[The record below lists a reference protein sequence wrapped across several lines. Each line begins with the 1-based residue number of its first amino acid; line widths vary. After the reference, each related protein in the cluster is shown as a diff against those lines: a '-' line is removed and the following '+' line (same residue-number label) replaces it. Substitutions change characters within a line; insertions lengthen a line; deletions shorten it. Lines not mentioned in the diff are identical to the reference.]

1 MNNSEI
7 VIATVDH
14 KSGSSIYIKV
24 DGDSAAMQKPYKSLQ
39 TGVTLASGD
48 RVLVL
53 KHSGTFIVLGKFA

>member
-7 VIATVDH
+7 ILATVDRAN
-14 KSGSSIYIKV
+14 SMEVYIKV
-24 DGDSAAMQKPYKSLQ
+24 DGDSAAMQKPYKFLQ

-53 KHSGTFIVLGKFA
+53 KQSGTFVVLGKF

>member
-7 VIATVDH
+7 ILATVDY
-14 KSGSSIYIKV
+14 KTTSGVYIKV

-53 KHSGTFIVLGKFA
+53 KHSGTFIVLGKFS